1 MIFNFYLKEQNKSKR
16 EIDSVQLN
24 IYFIDLLISVIDI
37 TSEMIISRYSY
48 LRFFFFK
55 WMKIKPIYK
64 I

>member
-37 TSEMIISRYSY
+37 TSERIISRNNY
-48 LRFFFFK
+48 LRFFFFQRDEN
-55 WMKIKPIYK
+55 ITDL
-64 I
+64 

>member
-24 IYFIDLLISVIDI
+24 IYFIDLLISVIYI
-37 TSEMIISRYSY
+37 TSERIISRNNY

-55 WMKIKPIYK
+55 WMKI
-64 I
+64 